1 MTMLLWEYPIGIT
14 PYDNY
19 WNSFGIWLVG
29 DSRYCIN
36 VPQMPIA
43 KVFNTQKTI
52 TIAFERSLS
61 VANSIYAMIKSRYII
76 REMTYENANFF

>member
-1 MTMLLWEYPIGIT
+1 
-14 PYDNY
+14 
-19 WNSFGIWLVG
+19 
-29 DSRYCIN
+29 
-36 VPQMPIA
+36 MPIA

-52 TIAFERSLS
+52 TIAIERSDS

>member
-1 MTMLLWEYPIGIT
+1 
-14 PYDNY
+14 
-19 WNSFGIWLVG
+19 
-29 DSRYCIN
+29 
-36 VPQMPIA
+36 MPIS

-76 REMTYENANFF
+76 REMTYENANFFKSSFDDANDYRTINWIISVVEKVDFCTNLV